1 MGGKKEG
8 FFSVFPIKDS
18 FLLSTNHGVEKDSC
32 SMNRKSAP
40 IHRTTRHTATLQQ
53 RCPATSMP
61 FHKCPVNPA
70 QLWHSSNSS
79 MKITRKVLPGCSK
92 KPDYYTNTFQRWEE
106 TTGTPY
112 LLLNSTRINQK
123 SRD

>member
-40 IHRTTRHTATLQQ
+40 HSQNYTAHRHSAAAVSCHLYAIPQ
-53 RCPATSMP
+53 MP
-61 FHKCPVNPA
+61 
-70 QLWHSSNSS
+70 
-79 MKITRKVLPGCSK
+79 R
-92 KPDYYTNTFQRWEE
+92 
-106 TTGTPY
+106 
-112 LLLNSTRINQK
+112 
-123 SRD
+123 